1 MSTLS
6 RSKKAAALVLAMG
19 PDAASSVFRHLTDAE
34 VELIAREV
42 ASLGDVPT
50 EEVGTIVDE
59 FLGEAQSRSQTLTGG
74 PEYAARIIRTWR
86 SSVGE
91 AEVREEVDRVLGLD
105 AARPFV
111 FLRDYDPAQIAAALE
126 DEHPQTI
133 ALVLANLS
141 ARQAGKVLVAFQ
153 DDLQSAVAMRVATI
167 RPVGARSIRLVE
179 EALRRT
185 LGPPRASTSGV
196 ETGGAREAATMLN
209 QLGRERSESIIEH
222 VRSVDAELANRIRE
236 MMFVF
241 EDIVTLD
248 DRAIQEVL
256 RAVEPQSLAIAMKG
270 LDESVANIIWRNL
283 SERAGTALQEE
294 LELLGPLPKTDID
307 EARTKVVKSV
317 QQLADEGTITISMGG
332 GEDLVA

>member
-1 MSTLS
+1 MSLLP

-19 PDAASSVFRHLTDAE
+19 PEAASSVFRHLTDAE

-42 ASLGDVPT
+42 ASLGDIPT
-50 EEVGTIVDE
+50 DEVTTIVDE
-59 FLGEAQSRSQTLTGG
+59 FVTEAETRSQTLSGG

-91 AEVREEVDRVLGLD
+91 AEVREEVERVLGLD
-105 AARPFV
+105 AAKPFI
-111 FLRDYDPAQIAAALE
+111 FLRDYDPAQLAAALE
-126 DEHPQTI
+126 EEHPQTI
-133 ALVLANLS
+133 ALVLANVS
-141 ARQAGKVLVAFQ
+141 PKQAGNVLELFGEE
-153 DDLQSAVAMRVATI
+153 LQSVVAMRVAMI
-167 RPVGARSIRLVE
+167 KPVAPRAIRLVE
-179 EALRRT
+179 EALRRR
-185 LGPPRASTSGV
+185 LGPPRASSSGV

-209 QLGRERSESIIEH
+209 QLGRERSEAIIEQ
-222 VRSVDAELANRIRE
+222 VREVDAELAGRIRE

-256 RAVEPQSLAIAMKG
+256 RSVEPQTLAIAMKG
-270 LDESVANIIWRNL
+270 CAEDVANLIWRNL

-294 LELLGPLPKTDID
+294 VELLGPMPKADVD
-307 EARTKVVKSV
+307 VARQEVVKSV
-317 QQLADEGTITISMGG
+317 QRLADEGTITISLGG